1 MSNFDQF
8 TRRDVARMLM
18 ASAAGGSFSGW
29 MPRLAAQSEAVKQ
42 KGRACILLW
51 MGGGPSQLDTFDP
64 KPDHKN
70 GGPVTAIDTAVP
82 GMHISEYLPG
92 LARQAKDL
100 VLFRGMTSKEGDH
113 GRATQ
118 LMLTGYR
125 PIEAVNYPGIGSM
138 LAKELAPPDGEL
150 PGFVSIS
157 PFRFGGV
164 GGPGFLG
171 PKYAPLTVSGNSA
184 DPNARADLTVEN
196 MQPPAHVT
204 AGSMKSRIDML
215 QFLQQEF
222 TSKVAS
228 EAARV
233 HQANYDRA
241 IRMVETQ
248 GSHAFKLDE
257 EPEALRDAYGR
268 NRFGQGCLLARRLV
282 ERGVPFVEVSLANSG
297 NAFGWDTHTDN
308 FNQVKSLCDVLDP
321 AWSALMNDLRERGL
335 LETTT
340 IVWMGEFGR
349 TPLINESGG
358 RDHFPL
364 AWSTVM
370 AGGGLKGG
378 QVVGDTGKAG
388 TEVVNRPVQVRDFYA
403 TICKAVGV
411 DPTKENIS
419 TIGRPI
425 SLAEAGAEPVREVL
439 AQG

>member
-1 MSNFDQF
+1 MAQFNQF
-8 TRRDVARMLM
+8 TRRDIARMLM
-18 ASAAGGSFSGW
+18 AGAAGISCSGW
-29 MPRLAAQSEAVKQ
+29 MPHLAAQAETAK
-42 KGRACILLW
+42 KNGRACILLW

-70 GGPVTAIDTAVP
+70 GGPVKPIDTAVP
-82 GMHISEYLPG
+82 GIQISEYLPG
-92 LARQAKDL
+92 LAKEMKDL

-125 PIEAVNYPGIGSM
+125 PVEAVNYPGIGSL
-138 LAKELAPPDGEL
+138 LAKELAPADGEL

-171 PKYAPLTVSGNSA
+171 PKYAPLTVSGNSS

-196 MQPPAHVT
+196 MLPPAHVSP
-204 AGSMKSRIDML
+204 ASMKSRVEML

-222 TSKVAS
+222 TSKVAG
-228 EAARV
+228 EAAFSR
-233 HQANYDRA
+233 QANYDRA

-248 GSHAFKLDE
+248 GRNAFNLDD
-257 EPEALRDAYGR
+257 EPDALRDAYGR

-282 ERGVPFVEVSLANSG
+282 ERGVPFIEVSLANSG
-297 NAFGWDTHTDN
+297 NVFGWDTHADN

-321 AWSALMNDLRERGL
+321 AWSALMNDLRDRGL

-349 TPLINESGG
+349 TPVINPNGG

-370 AGGGLKGG
+370 GGGGLNGG

-388 TEVVNRPVQVRDFYA
+388 AEVVDRPVQVKDFYA
-403 TICKAVGV
+403 TICRAVGLN
-411 DPTKENIS
+411 PNKENIS

-425 SLAEAGAEPVREVL
+425 SLAEAGAEAVKEVL
-439 AQG
+439 RS